1 MYAPRRFRALLDA
14 SEFISELDFSI
25 FTMCN
30 TIDPVTL
37 THPRL
42 VVENAPAS
50 DSGPMGHLGS
60 RAGLQPGEVPFWF
73 RTRNPDSPISAA
85 GSNGRCNTIW
95 YEAVFKGG
103 VYETRETVWA
113 FGGAETRRVASL
125 EGRADAA

>member
-60 RAGLQPGEVPFWF
+60 RTGLQPGEVPFWF

-85 GSNGRCNTIW
+85 LTRWDEKAGLRGMRYAPNVRRAQGTKKETG
-95 YEAVFKGG
+95 YEKV
-103 VYETRETVWA
+103 
-113 FGGAETRRVASL
+113 
-125 EGRADAA
+125 